1 MSANPEEKYE
11 GDSPSC
17 RPSSEEEE
25 GIIGGGVW
33 GVDLGVDVEE
43 AHRAACAAGN
53 STYIDPETGYSV
65 FTAPALLKP
74 GRCCGNKCRHCPF
87 GHYAVRTNA
96 FMSRTNSLAEPMLL
110 APTKGPAPSSPALA
124 LLWDGSLPALLALQA
139 LTDQSKSATSVGSST
154 QNVVLTTLFD
164 PHSGQILSPTSVP
177 DVAAATGVATTTAVA
192 TTTDVAAKA
201 DVLPATASRAA
212 ENLCC
217 LPVSIRAVMDQSLAL
232 KRPLLAV
239 PVEGCEALCNGDRI
253 EVRGG
258 EGQEKGQGKGQ
269 EEGREKGQEEG
280 EEKPQGVHD
289 SGGGNAKRSGC
300 GCQVGAGAEVGAGR
314 GEGGAAAAARVE
326 FEEMSAGTISVD
338 GFTPSWASVLQSA
351 LHSSLKSQV
360 HSVVSPLPL
369 PLSTAA
375 SPSAAATATAAAATP
390 ATPAAATSAA
400 AMPPVA
406 ATGSESAAAAA
417 AAAAAF
423 PVKPVFEHQ
432 SLIRTAPLARGS
444 TLLQP
449 SQFRVLMHEAGTWQ
463 HVSTEEAVSRLS
475 SSSSPPLSRPS
486 LAGAAPTARL
496 PFVPTFVEIQAPAP
510 ASRFSRLR

>member
-1 MSANPEEKYE
+1 MSANPEERYE

-17 RPSSEEEE
+17 RPSSSSEEE
-25 GIIGGGVW
+25 IIGGGVW

-74 GRCCGNKCRHCPF
+74 GRCCGNKCRANVFTSPFPPSLFPPFLPPFHLSLALCSPFGLQALPLRHCHLGHYAALPLRHCPF
-87 GHYAVRTNA
+87 GHYAVKTNA

-253 EVRGG
+253 EVHL
-258 EGQEKGQGKGQ
+258 
-269 EEGREKGQEEG
+269 
-280 EEKPQGVHD
+280 V
-289 SGGGNAKRSGC
+289 
-300 GCQVGAGAEVGAGR
+300 V
-314 GEGGAAAAARVE
+314 
-326 FEEMSAGTISVD
+326 
-338 GFTPSWASVLQSA
+338 
-351 LHSSLKSQV
+351 SSLA
-360 HSVVSPLPL
+360 L
-369 PLSTAA
+369 PLSTPAL
-375 SPSAAATATAAAATP
+375 PTAA
-390 ATPAAATSAA
+390 
-400 AMPPVA
+400 
-406 ATGSESAAAAA
+406 GCY
-417 AAAAAF
+417 
-423 PVKPVFEHQ
+423 
-432 SLIRTAPLARGS
+432 
-444 TLLQP
+444 
-449 SQFRVLMHEAGTWQ
+449 
-463 HVSTEEAVSRLS
+463 
-475 SSSSPPLSRPS
+475 
-486 LAGAAPTARL
+486 
-496 PFVPTFVEIQAPAP
+496 
-510 ASRFSRLR
+510 